1 MCRWPLVSCT
11 PGTGSG
17 GQPDLAHVDARL
29 AVIAN
34 RGSGNQGH
42 AGRELR
48 ISEVTTS
55 RVGPMSA
62 YHRILVIAMPD
73 PEFRL

>member
-1 MCRWPLVSCT
+1 MCRWPLVSWT

-17 GQPDLAHVDARL
+17 GQPDLAHADARRAMITDRRL
-29 AVIAN
+29 S
-34 RGSGNQGH
+34 GSRQ

-48 ISEVTTS
+48 ISEVVTS

-62 YHRILVIAMPD
+62 YHRILVIG
-73 PEFRL
+73 L